1 MTTNDE
7 KYSERDKKMELL
19 EEKLKN
25 FESIKTELEDY
36 TDNLGKLYQAGI
48 IDEDGNIVSNKD
60 PDNYHQE
67 RTKLNDTD
75 MK

>member
-1 MTTNDE
+1 MITNDE
-7 KYSERDKKMELL
+7 KYSERDKKLELL
-19 EEKLKN
+19 KGELKN

-36 TDNLGKLYQAGI
+36 TDKLDKLYQADI

-67 RTKLNDTD
+67 GTKLNDTD